1 MKKSQQKYNGKLNP
15 VATAVALVFTG
26 TGSAYAAPEEATTL
40 PEVKVSAPEVK
51 NAPETE
57 YKTEKAS
64 SSKFTAP
71 LIDTPKSITV
81 IPQSVIQDSGSV
93 TLEDALRTVP
103 GITFGSAEGG
113 GSIGDR
119 PFIRGFDSQASMYV
133 DGIRDV
139 GGQSR
144 EIFAIESVEVLKGPS
159 GAFDGRGS
167 AGGSINLVSKLPK
180 AENFV
185 SGSVGLGT
193 DKYRRATGDVNYML
207 SDDVA
212 VRVNVMAHSADTPGR
227 DEVDVSRWGFA
238 PSITLGMNSPTS
250 ATLSYYH
257 LQTDDMPDYGIPYTF
272 VGRSKATPSQPA
284 NVDMDNFYGLTN
296 RDFRKT
302 QSDIGTAT
310 IKHAFSETTVLKNTT
325 RYGVSTN
332 DYIVTVADDSAG
344 NVANGNVYRSAKS
357 RNSKT
362 DTLAN
367 VTDLSIKFD
376 AWKVKHSAN
385 IGLEL
390 SHEETKN
397 DPYQIIQNGLGFS
410 ATGGN
415 LRTCS
420 AGGGVGAALQ
430 SNYDCTSLYT
440 PNPNDPWS
448 GTIEASRVHT
458 TSTATTRSAYAFDS
472 MELSKKW
479 ILNLGI
485 RYDSYSTESDVPSYQ
500 RRVPTGNGLG
510 ANAIGAT
517 VPELYLQNDSAF
529 FNYQAGVVY
538 KLKPNA
544 SVYASFG
551 TSSTPSGTTL
561 GTGSDNLSGG
571 VATNANL
578 DPERSKN
585 YEIGTKWDVL
595 EGLALTA
602 ATFYTEKTNARAT
615 LADGT
620 TALVGNQEL
629 KGLELGFA
637 GRITDKWQAFGG
649 YTYLD
654 GKLVDNGSGVFNN
667 APSAGLTNNVPNS
680 VNNGNQ
686 FPNTP
691 KNSVSLWNTYAVMP
705 NLTVGGG
712 AYYVDKQF
720 GNAANSVVI
729 PSYVRIDA
737 MANYKI
743 DKNLSLQLNVQ
754 NLTDERYFNAAY
766 TSHYAQVAA
775 GRLAFLTLNF
785 KY

>member
-1 MKKSQQKYNGKLNP
+1 MKKSYQNYNGKLNP

-26 TGSAYAAPEEATTL
+26 TGSAYAAPEEATL
-40 PEVKVSAPEVK
+40 PEVKVSAPEIQ
-51 NAPETE
+51 NSPETE

-81 IPQSVIQDSGSV
+81 IPQSVIHDSGSV

-185 SGSVGLGT
+185 AGSVGLGT
-193 DKYRRATGDVNYML
+193 DQYRRATGDVNYML

-212 VRVNVMAHSADTPGR
+212 VRVNVMGHAADTPGR

-238 PSITLGMNSPTS
+238 PSITLGMNSPTT

-257 LQTDDMPDYGIPYTF
+257 LQTDDIPDYGIPYTL

-284 NVDMDNFYGLTN
+284 DVNMDNFYGVTN
-296 RDFRKT
+296 RDYRKT
-302 QSDIGTAT
+302 QSDIGTA
-310 IKHAFSETTVLKNTT
+310 IIQHAFSDTTVLKNTT
-325 RYGVSTN
+325 RYGTSKN
-332 DYIVTVADDSAG
+332 DYIVTVPDDSSG
-344 NVANGNVYRSAKS
+344 NVANGGVYRSAKT
-357 RNSKT
+357 RNSTT
-362 DTLAN
+362 DTIAN
-367 VTDLSIKFD
+367 VTDLSVKFD
-376 AWKVKHSAN
+376 AWKIKHSAN

-397 DPYQIIQNGLGFS
+397 SPYQIIQNGLGFS

-415 LRTCS
+415 LRNCT
-420 AGGGVGAALQ
+420 AGGGLGAALQ

-448 GTIEASRVHT
+448 GSIYSSPVKT
-458 TSTATTRSAYAFDS
+458 TSTATTTSVYAFDS

-479 ILNLGI
+479 ILNLGL
-485 RYDSYSTESDVPSYQ
+485 RYDSYSTDSDVPTYI
-500 RRVPTGNGLG
+500 RLVPDTSANTAASPGAPGTG
-510 ANAIGAT
+510 AKAIGAT
-517 VPELYLQNDSAF
+517 VPGVHLQNDSAF

-578 DPERSKN
+578 DPERSKS
-585 YEIGTKWDVL
+585 YEVGTKWDVL
-595 EGLALTA
+595 EGLALTG

-620 TALVGNQEL
+620 TALVGDQVV
-629 KGLELGFA
+629 KGFELGFA
-637 GRITDKWQAFGG
+637 GRLTDKWQAFGG

-654 GKLVDNGSGVFNN
+654 GKLVDNGTAVANI
-667 APSAGLTNNVPNS
+667 P
-680 VNNGNQ
+680 NNGNQ

-691 KNSVSLWNTYAVMP
+691 RNSVSLWNTYAVMP
-705 NLTVGGG
+705 DLTIGGG
-712 AYYVDKQF
+712 AFYVDKQF
-720 GNAANSVVI
+720 GNPANSVVI

-737 MANYKI
+737 MANYTI
-743 DKNLSLQLNVQ
+743 NKNLNLQLNVQ

-766 TSHYAQVAA
+766 TTHYAQVAP